1 MLDVLKK
8 HIDYGSSSDILCFI
22 QLLFGTKRLKEEDI
36 TILASNMFGYSIRSK
51 ALLDLCSCF
60 GVIKCTDGNYYVSQ
74 PYLDKINDPE
84 YLLKSIAIS
93 CYKKCIESDIIK
105 PDFFEF
111 DLLHD
116 KICLRNEKISLS
128 DACIRNLLVSL
139 NFFEVERK
147 NGETILYVAEAY
159 TDLIRKE
166 IKKQRKILSLEK
178 LKIKL
183 AEQEVAGEIAEKFV
197 LEFEKRR
204 LNNNLLTNKIRQVSI
219 IDVGAGFDIA
229 SFNNIDSKEYDR
241 FIEVKA
247 VSNDYGFY
255 WYSKEFEVAILKSD
269 NYYLYLIE
277 LSKIG
282 KNDYYPL
289 IIKNP
294 VLNFK
299 SSQEWLME
307 PRNYFIK
314 RIN

>member
-22 QLLFGTKRLKEEDI
+22 QILFGTKMLKKTDVS
-36 TILASNMFGYSIRSK
+36 ILASNMFGYSIRPR

-60 GVIKCTDGNYYVSQ
+60 GVIKCKDGNYYVSQ
-74 PYLDKINDPE
+74 PYLDKINDSE

-116 KICLRNEKISLS
+116 KICLRNEKIALY
-128 DACIRNLLVSL
+128 DAGIRNLLVSL
-139 NFFEVERK
+139 NFFEVDRK
-147 NGETILYVAEAY
+147 NGETILCVAKSY

-166 IKKQRKILSLEK
+166 IKKQRKILSLER

-183 AEQEVAGEIAEKFV
+183 EEQEIAGEIAEEFV

-204 LNNNLLTNKIRQVSI
+204 LNNNLLIDKIRQVSI

-229 SFNNIDSKEYDR
+229 SFNNIDSQEYDR

-255 WYSKEFEVAILKSD
+255 WSEKEITVADLKSD
-269 NYYLYLIE
+269 SYYLYLVE
-277 LSKIG
+277 LSKID

-289 IIKNP
+289 IIRNP
-294 VLNFK
+294 VLYFQ
-299 SSQEWLME
+299 SSQEWLIE

-314 RIN
+314 RMN